1 MADTSFLKDNL
12 KGFVPVEVAPGIMDE
27 IARGSSILRLS
38 DVKPMKSD
46 TMKFQVWAD
55 KPGAYW
61 VGESER
67 INTSK
72 ASWIFPEMVAKK
84 IAVIIPVTREK
95 LNDTTIDVF
104 SELKP
109 QIAEAFYTAIDKACL
124 FGTASPFATNIF
136 KSATDAEN
144 VVVKGT
150 DTLDIDFSNLMG
162 TIEDKNLDPNG
173 FIGHYGIKKELRNLR
188 DANGNQLAVL
198 GLKENSLYELPLSFA
213 RNGAIDKT
221 KAEVLCGDWS
231 KSIVGIREGI
241 EFEILKEA
249 TLQSV
254 TMSDG
259 KPLSLAENDMIAIKA
274 TMRLAYLVIKNDA
287 FAALKPA
294 NLKIG
299 NKIHRNTVNFEDKAE
314 IKEEMIEDISE
325 KVEETISKDTE
336 KPRGKTKSK

>member
-1 MADTSFLKDNL
+1 MADDKYLKDNL
-12 KGFVPVEVAPGIMDE
+12 KGFVPQEIAPGIMDE
-27 IARGSSILRLS
+27 IARGSSILQLS
-38 DVKPMKSD
+38 EVKQMKSD

-72 ASWIFPEMVAKK
+72 ASWIFPEMHAKK
-84 IAVIIPVTREK
+84 IAVIIPVTKEK

-104 SELKP
+104 GELKP

-124 FGTASPFATNIF
+124 FGTSSPFEKNVLGVATEA
-136 KSATDAEN
+136 SN
-144 VVVKGT
+144 VIT
-150 DTLDIDFSNLMG
+150 RNTQSLDLDISDVMAE
-162 TIEDKNLDPNG
+162 IEDKNLDPNG

-198 GLKENSLYELPLSFA
+198 GMKENSLYDLPLSFS
-213 RNGAIDKT
+213 RNGGFDKT
-221 KAEVLCGDWS
+221 QAELLCGDWS

-254 TMSDG
+254 TMGDD

-274 TMRLAYLVIKNDA
+274 TMRLAYLPIKGDA
-287 FAALKPA
+287 FAVLKP
-294 NLKIG
+294 KVG
-299 NKIHRNTVNFEDKAE
+299 KA
-314 IKEEMIEDISE
+314 
-325 KVEETISKDTE
+325 
-336 KPRGKTKSK
+336 KTK

>member
-1 MADTSFLKDNL
+1 MADEKYLKDNL
-12 KGFVPVEVAPGIMDE
+12 KGFVPTEVAPGIMDE
-27 IARGSSILRLS
+27 IARGSSILQLS
-38 DVKPMKSD
+38 DVKQMKSD

-95 LNDTTIDVF
+95 LNDTTID
-104 SELKP
+104 
-109 QIAEAFYTAIDKACL
+109 KACL
-124 FGTASPFATNIF
+124 FGTNSPFDKNVY

-144 VVVKGT
+144 TVT
-150 DTLDIDFSNLMG
+150 IDTQSLDLDISDLMG
-162 TIEDKNLDPNG
+162 AIEDKNLDPNG
-173 FIGHYGIKKELRNLR
+173 FAGHYGLKRKLRNLR

-198 GLKENSLYELPLSFA
+198 GMKENSLYDLPLSFV
-213 RNGAIDKT
+213 RNGSFDTT
-221 KAEVLCGDWS
+221 KAELIAADWS
-231 KSIVGIREGI
+231 KSIVGIRQGI

-254 TMSDG
+254 TMGDG

-274 TMRLAYLVIKNDA
+274 TMRIAYLPIKDDA
-287 FAALKPA
+287 FAVLKP
-294 NLKIG
+294 
-299 NKIHRNTVNFEDKAE
+299 
-314 IKEEMIEDISE
+314 KEL
-325 KVEETISKDTE
+325 
-336 KPRGKTKSK
+336 

>member
-1 MADTSFLKDNL
+1 MADTNFLKDNL

-27 IARGSSILRLS
+27 IARGSSILQLS
-38 DVKPMKSD
+38 EVKAMKSD

-72 ASWIFPEMVAKK
+72 ASWIFPTMTAKK
-84 IAVIIPVTREK
+84 IAVIIPVTKEK

-124 FGTASPFATNIF
+124 FGTASPFEKNILGVAT
-136 KSATDAEN
+136 SAGN
-144 VVVKGT
+144 VVT
-150 DTLDIDFSNLMG
+150 RDTQSLDLDISDTMAE
-162 TIEDKNLDPNG
+162 IEDKNLDPNG

-198 GLKENSLYELPLSFA
+198 GLKENSLYELPLTFS
-213 RNGAIDKT
+213 RNGSFDREQ
-221 KAEVLCGDWS
+221 AELLCGDWS
-231 KSIVGIREGI
+231 KSIIGIREGL

-274 TMRLAYLVIKNDA
+274 TMRLAHLPIKDGA
-287 FAALKPA
+287 FAVLKPKSSM
-294 NLKIG
+294 L
-299 NKIHRNTVNFEDKAE
+299 NTRVSEPLIENEVT
-314 IKEEMIEDISE
+314 IEEAIIENE
-325 KVEETISKDTE
+325 AVEEV
-336 KPRGKTKSK
+336 KPRSRRR

>member
-1 MADTSFLKDNL
+1 MADTKYLKDNL

-27 IARGSSILRLS
+27 IARGSSILQLS

-72 ASWIFPEMVAKK
+72 ASWIFPEMQAKK

-109 QIAEAFYTAIDKACL
+109 QIAEAFYTTIDKACL
-124 FGTASPFATNIF
+124 FGVDSPFTGNVL
-136 KSATDAEN
+136 KSATDAGN
-144 VVVKGT
+144 VIT
-150 DTLDIDFSNLMG
+150 RNTQSLDLDISDVMAE
-162 TIEDKNLDPNG
+162 IEDKNLDPNG
-173 FIGHYGIKKELRNLR
+173 FAGHYGLKRELRNLR
-188 DANGNQLAVL
+188 DANGNQLAVM
-198 GLKENSLYELPLSFA
+198 GMKENSLYDLPLTFV
-213 RNGAIDKT
+213 RNGAFDKT
-221 KAEVLCGDWS
+221 KAELLCGDWS

-254 TMSDG
+254 TMGDG

-274 TMRLAYLVIKNDA
+274 TMRLAHLPIKDGA
-287 FAALKPA
+287 FAVLKPKA
-294 NLKIG
+294 VLKAQMSVS
-299 NKIHRNTVNFEDKAE
+299 KEDEEE
-314 IKEEMIEDISE
+314 I
-325 KVEETISKDTE
+325 VT
-336 KPRGKTKSK
+336 P

>member
-1 MADTSFLKDNL
+1 MADTTFLKDNL
-12 KGFVPVEVAPGIMDE
+12 KGFVPQEIAPGIMDE
-27 IARGSSILRLS
+27 IARGSSILQLS
-38 DVKPMKSD
+38 EVKPMKSD

-72 ASWIFPEMVAKK
+72 ASWIFPEMHAKK
-84 IAVIIPVTREK
+84 IAVIIPVTKEK

-104 SELKP
+104 GELKP

-124 FGTASPFATNIF
+124 FGTASPFEKNVLGVATAAN
-136 KSATDAEN
+136 N
-144 VVVKGT
+144 VIT
-150 DTLDIDFSNLMG
+150 RNTQSLDLDISDVMAE
-162 TIEDKNLDPNG
+162 IEDKNLDPNG
-173 FIGHYGIKKELRNLR
+173 FVGHYGIKKELRNLR

-198 GLKENSLYELPLSFA
+198 GMKENSLYDLPLAFS
-213 RNGAIDKT
+213 RNGAFDKAQ
-221 KAEVLCGDWS
+221 AELLCGDWS

-254 TMSDG
+254 TMGDS

-274 TMRLAYLVIKNDA
+274 TMRLAYLPIKGDA
-287 FAALKPA
+287 FAVLKP
-294 NLKIG
+294 KVG
-299 NKIHRNTVNFEDKAE
+299 KA
-314 IKEEMIEDISE
+314 
-325 KVEETISKDTE
+325 
-336 KPRGKTKSK
+336 KTK

>member
-1 MADTSFLKDNL
+1 MKKYLMDEL
-12 KGFVPVEVAPGIMDE
+12 KGFVPVEVAPGIMDD
-27 IARGSSILRLS
+27 IARGSSILQLS

-72 ASWIFPEMVAKK
+72 ASWIFPEMHAKK
-84 IAVIIPVTREK
+84 IAVIIPVTKEK

-104 SELKP
+104 GELRP

-124 FGTASPFATNIF
+124 FGAVSPFEKNILGVATE
-136 KSATDAEN
+136 AGN
-144 VVVKGT
+144 VVTRVANGKL
-150 DTLDIDFSNLMG
+150 DVEISETLG
-162 TIEDKNLDPNG
+162 EVEDKNVDPNG
-173 FIGHYGIKKELRNLR
+173 FVGHYGIKKELRNLR
-188 DANGNQLAVL
+188 DGNHNQLAVL
-198 GLKENSLYELPLSFA
+198 GMKENSLYELPLTFS
-213 RNGAIDKT
+213 RNGAFDKT
-221 KAEVLCGDWS
+221 KAELLCGDWS

-254 TMSDG
+254 TMDDG

-274 TMRLAYLVIKNDA
+274 TMRIGFLPIKAEA
-287 FAALKPA
+287 FAVLKPKVQALK
-294 NLKIG
+294 
-299 NKIHRNTVNFEDKAE
+299 E
-314 IKEEMIEDISE
+314 
-325 KVEETISKDTE
+325 
-336 KPRGKTKSK
+336 KSK